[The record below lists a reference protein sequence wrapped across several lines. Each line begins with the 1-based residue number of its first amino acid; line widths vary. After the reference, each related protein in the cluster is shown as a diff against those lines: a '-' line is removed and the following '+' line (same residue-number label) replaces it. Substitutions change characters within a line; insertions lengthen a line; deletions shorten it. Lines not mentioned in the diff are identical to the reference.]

1 MANKLSIPTTMTN
14 KNMIA
19 MMIMG
24 LVLVA
29 TIAMPDLAFAQD
41 FAGTDTKVCGFF
53 KNINSLLNMASIAVV
68 TISIIFSGYQ
78 IAFNHKRIS
87 EVATILLGGVLIG
100 AAAQIAKMLIGDTGN
115 TCSAAVLH
123 ILQHYA

>member
-1 MANKLSIPTTMTN
+1 MP
-14 KNMIA
+14 
-19 MMIMG
+19 
-24 LVLVA
+24 A
-29 TIAMPDLAFAQD
+29 TRYPAMPAPGAVP
-41 FAGTDTKVCGFF
+41 AP
-53 KNINSLLNMASIAVV
+53 SVV